1 MKKIIYII
9 DIILVI
15 VIISIFVYT
24 KTTDTKMIKTN
35 VDIKLLT
42 KKKFKKLAVITSD
55 AKVDLKKVDTSSTNN
70 DNTSVTSNI
79 SNSSNTSTDDKTS
92 SNVVTNTSSTDSNNS
107 TNSGTDSGVSGAPID
122 TNTNS
127 NTSTTDTTT
136 TPAVD
141 YLESVTGNL
150 SSYGPDCEGC
160 SGGLAS
166 GKSFFVDGNN
176 AFYHDDTYGNV
187 RVLAGSKTYKFGTII
202 RVKGSVIGDFNAIVL
217 DRGGV
222 GVGHRYMFDL
232 LFPSEAL
239 GCASSYG
246 VTFEVL
252 RKGW

>member
-55 AKVDLKKVDTSSTNN
+55 AKVDLKEVDTSSTNN
-70 DNTSVTSNI
+70 DNTSITSII

-92 SNVVTNTSSTDSNNS
+92 SNVTTNTSNTDSNNS
-107 TNSGTDSGVSGAPID
+107 TNSGTDSGVSGAPVD
-122 TNTNS
+122 TNTN
-127 NTSTTDTTT
+127 NTSNASTT